1 MEDTSN
7 VVHMSSH
14 FQHSTTHNT
23 RQHPPFIQRLIHMYT
38 ITPAGCMVPHPGV
51 ADVHPIGGEP
61 GLDLGGV
68 VDVEEVCASKLNT
81 QGGAGGGVM
90 GGRRRGRGMMGGGR
104 GSGREVIG
112 RRGEA
117 GRSDGRRRRGIRREG

>member
-1 MEDTSN
+1 
-7 VVHMSSH
+7 
-14 FQHSTTHNT
+14 
-23 RQHPPFIQRLIHMYT
+23 
-38 ITPAGCMVPHPGV
+38 MVPHPGV

-61 GLDLGGV
+61 GLDLGGA
-68 VDVEEVCASKLNT
+68 VDMEEVCASKLNT

-104 GSGREVIG
+104 GSGREVMG

-117 GRSDGRRRRGIRREG
+117 GRSDGRWRGIRREG